1 MFEAGA
7 LTRRALTERTSG
19 GQMAQAQK
27 GDTVRVHYTGT
38 LDDGTV
44 FASSKGRDPIAF
56 TVGSGQVIAG
66 FDEAV
71 DGMSEGES
79 KKITIPAAQAYGDR
93 RVELT
98 LQVDRSQ
105 FPSDLDTLVG
115 HQLQMSQGGHQFV
128 VKVPAVEAA
137 PITLDGHQPLVGQ
150 DLTLEL
156 ELVDVVSR
164 THLNI

>member
-1 MFEAGA
+1 
-7 LTRRALTERTSG
+7 
-19 GQMAQAQK
+19 MAQAQK

-44 FASSKGRDPIAF
+44 FDSSKGRDPIEF

-79 KKITIPAAQAYGDR
+79 KKITIPAAQAYGER
-93 RVELT
+93 REELM

-105 FPSDLDTLVG
+105 FPPDLDPQVG
-115 HQLQMSQGGHQFV
+115 QQLQMSQGEHQFV
-128 VKVPAVEAA
+128 VNVTAVEGER
-137 PITLDGHQPLVGQ
+137 ITLDANHPLAGQ
-150 DLTLEL
+150 DLTFEL
-156 ELVDVVSR
+156 ELVDVVS
-164 THLNI
+164 